1 MLFRSEPF
9 IGQNWGAR
17 QYQRV
22 KRALFL
28 CHSFCLTWGVIT
40 FLFMITF
47 GGYLVSLI
55 DNNPQ
60 VIETAETFFLIIP
73 LSIGFMGMMQVANS
87 SFNARGLPRPAL
99 ILSLLRGI
107 IIGIPLTVIGDA
119 LWGYTGIFLA
129 AAATSV
135 ILGIFGWLWNKRSV
149 DEQAFRLGFTS
160 S

>member
-1 MLFRSEPF
+1 
-9 IGQNWGAR
+9 
-17 QYQRV
+17 
-22 KRALFL
+22 
-28 CHSFCLTWGVIT
+28 
-40 FLFMITF
+40 
-47 GGYLVSLI
+47 
-55 DNNPQ
+55 
-60 VIETAETFFLIIP
+60 
-73 LSIGFMGMMQVANS
+73 MGMMQVANS

-107 IIGIPLTVIGDA
+107 IIGIPLTVVGDA